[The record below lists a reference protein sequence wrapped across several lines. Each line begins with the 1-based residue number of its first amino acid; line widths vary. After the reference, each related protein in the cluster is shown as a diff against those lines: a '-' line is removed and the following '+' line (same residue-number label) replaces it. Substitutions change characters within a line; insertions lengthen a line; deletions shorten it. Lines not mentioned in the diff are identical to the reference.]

1 MDSIINFFRDVL
13 AMLPTIKF
21 MDIIDILL
29 VTFVLYTLIMM
40 IQTTGAARIAKSIV
54 LLLVLAVVTKLLNMY
69 LMSFLLDRVLEIGLI
84 ALVIMFQPELRRMLE
99 KIGSKSLR
107 ELLSTKQEQRE
118 IDRVIG
124 ETVNACEIMSRERTG
139 VLIVFERET
148 SLIDYQKTGTVIDAR
163 VSSELLRNLF
173 FTKASLHD
181 GAVIIRNERIAA
193 AGCVLP
199 LTQSRNISSDLGTR
213 HRAGIGMSEVS
224 DAVVVIVSEE
234 TGTISVAVNGMLK
247 RHLAPQTLNGCCSR
261 SLRRSARK
269 RPIIPSSVCASASV
283 ARTVEKKRMI
293 RMQKHKILSFLLALL
308 VSIGLW
314 VYAVTVVNPNDK
326 TTVRGVRVRLVGTAD
341 LESNGLMVTGGE
353 EQYIDVEISGSRSD
367 LKELNSSSLEAI
379 ADVSNI
385 SSAGDFDVSWT
396 LDPPSNIASGDI
408 KARQLH
414 GQ

>member
-99 KIGSKSLR
+99 KIGSKSFR

-247 RHLAPQTLNGCCSR
+247 RHLAPQTLER
-261 SLRRSARK
+261 
-269 RPIIPSSVCASASV
+269 
-283 ARTVEKKRMI
+283 
-293 RMQKHKILSFLLALL
+293 LL
-308 VSIGLW
+308 
-314 VYAVTVVNPNDK
+314 
-326 TTVRGVRVRLVGTAD
+326 
-341 LESNGLMVTGGE
+341 
-353 EQYIDVEISGSRSD
+353 
-367 LKELNSSSLEAI
+367 LKELAPKREEKTYNPVKRLRKSIGRTHRRKEKDDSDAEA
-379 ADVSNI
+379 
-385 SSAGDFDVSWT
+385 
-396 LDPPSNIASGDI
+396 
-408 KARQLH
+408 
-414 GQ
+414 

>member
-1 MDSIINFFRDVL
+1 MDSINNFFRDVL

-247 RHLAPQTLNGCCSR
+247 RHLAPQTLER
-261 SLRRSARK
+261 
-269 RPIIPSSVCASASV
+269 
-283 ARTVEKKRMI
+283 
-293 RMQKHKILSFLLALL
+293 LL
-308 VSIGLW
+308 
-314 VYAVTVVNPNDK
+314 
-326 TTVRGVRVRLVGTAD
+326 
-341 LESNGLMVTGGE
+341 
-353 EQYIDVEISGSRSD
+353 
-367 LKELNSSSLEAI
+367 LKELAPKREEKTYNPVKRLRKRIGRTHRRKEKDDSDAEA
-379 ADVSNI
+379 
-385 SSAGDFDVSWT
+385 
-396 LDPPSNIASGDI
+396 
-408 KARQLH
+408 
-414 GQ
+414 

>member
-99 KIGSKSLR
+99 KIGSKSFR

-181 GAVIIRNERIAA
+181 GAVIIRNERVAA

-247 RHLAPQTLNGCCSR
+247 RHLAPQTLER
-261 SLRRSARK
+261 
-269 RPIIPSSVCASASV
+269 
-283 ARTVEKKRMI
+283 
-293 RMQKHKILSFLLALL
+293 LL
-308 VSIGLW
+308 
-314 VYAVTVVNPNDK
+314 
-326 TTVRGVRVRLVGTAD
+326 
-341 LESNGLMVTGGE
+341 
-353 EQYIDVEISGSRSD
+353 
-367 LKELNSSSLEAI
+367 LKELAPKREEKTYNPVKRLRKRIGCTHRRKEKDDSDAEA
-379 ADVSNI
+379 
-385 SSAGDFDVSWT
+385 
-396 LDPPSNIASGDI
+396 
-408 KARQLH
+408 
-414 GQ
+414 